1 MIDQS
6 HKDMQE
12 NKHDVQLEIG
22 AVSTL
27 YASSLLDYLRSIDID
42 PSDLFEPAIIAKLQ
56 ESGAAISITRWQMM
70 LEHAVTYT
78 GDIDL
83 PLKVSEQLQAKHF
96 GMLGFLIMSFKT
108 ARDVIESMLRFGP
121 LISDIHDTIL
131 VMNGDNIE
139 AHWIPK
145 LGPSTKTFMQQSL
158 VGWAVMARQITSRS
172 DIICDAYFSF
182 PKPDNI
188 ENYQRIF
195 GGNIYFD
202 APVTKL
208 VAPQS
213 LLDLPI
219 TLSDPATNSLLLA
232 QVEKKL
238 QFINQPDFLQELREY
253 LIVSL
258 PYDEVSITEV
268 AAAFNVSPRTLQNRL
283 AELGYGY
290 RTLLEQVREERAK
303 HYLSQTD
310 LSLNEIAD
318 LLGYSEQSPFQ
329 NAFRRWT
336 GESPGSFRKS
346 FGK

>member
-1 MIDQS
+1 MIDPS
-6 HKDMQE
+6 HKDAQRNKSTMQPNE
-12 NKHDVQLEIG
+12 G

-27 YASSLLDYLRSIDID
+27 YASSLLDYLRSINLD
-42 PSDLFEPAIIAKLQ
+42 PSILFEPAIIAELQ
-56 ESGAAISITRWQMM
+56 ESGGTISIFRWQMM
-70 LEHAVTYT
+70 LEQAVIYT
-78 GDIDL
+78 GDVDL
-83 PLKVSEQLQAKHF
+83 PLKVSAQLQPKHF
-96 GMLGFLIMSFKT
+96 GMLGFLVMSFRT
-108 ARDVIESMLRFGP
+108 ARDVVENMLRFGP

-131 VMNGDNIE
+131 VKNGDYLE

-145 LGPSTKTFMQQSL
+145 LASTTTFMQQSL
-158 VGWAVMARQITSRS
+158 VGWAVMARQLTSMPTLK
-172 DIICDAYFSF
+172 CDAYFSF
-182 PKPDNI
+182 PRPANI
-188 ENYQRIF
+188 EIYQRIF

-208 VAPQS
+208 VAHQS
-213 LLDLPI
+213 VLDLPI
-219 TLSDPATNSLLLA
+219 TLSDPATNSVLLA

-283 AELGYGY
+283 AEFGYGY
-290 RTLLEQVREERAK
+290 RTLLEQIREEQAK

-336 GESPGSFRKS
+336 GESPGSFRKKA
-346 FGK
+346 GR